1 MLPISYQSTVLPFVI
16 FPATLSLLI
25 FIGSHSECNSCVAFR
40 LRPNPSLSVRVD
52 LSNWSQYV
60 PDFLCFAWHDAI
72 LICSVTNWLQ
82 CESVL
87 SPPYKEYLGHKLPSI
102 HRRYTALHCS
112 VHFLNST
119 QIYFP
124 KCRPKQ
130 SVQHCNSTNVKEH
143 CMIVLKLFVFFS
155 K

>member
-25 FIGSHSECNSCVAFR
+25 FIGSHSECKFCVVFQ

-60 PDFLCFAWHDAI
+60 PDFLWFFVLAWHDAI

-87 SPPYKEYLGHKLPSI
+87 SPPYKEYLGHKLPSV
-102 HRRYTALHCS
+102 HRRYTAHHCCTTS
-112 VHFLNST
+112 NLPKST
-119 QIYFP
+119 QICW
-124 KCRPKQ
+124 K
-130 SVQHCNSTNVKEH
+130 NVAQKKAFNIATEQ
-143 CMIVLKLFVFFS
+143 MSKSIVWKY
-155 K
+155 